1 MAKMPKRNKSKDNP
15 YILGFDEDKKTYTVE
30 FVDNKKVMHKIAISV
45 ELYKAFDSFELEDIS
60 QIHKFRKHIEHSE
73 IYEETL
79 NNRMITKPISIE
91 DEVESKI
98 MFEELKY
105 AIDKLTD
112 IQKRRIKMYYF
123 EDMTLE
129 QIAAVEGSTH
139 QAISKSINKGIEE
152 IKRIMKN

>member
-1 MAKMPKRNKSKDNP
+1 MK
-15 YILGFDEDKKTYTVE
+15 IKKTYTVE

-139 QAISKSINKGIEE
+139 QAIRKVSIKESKKLKE
-152 IKRIMKN
+152 

>member
-1 MAKMPKRNKSKDNP
+1 MK
-15 YILGFDEDKKTYTVE
+15 IKKTYTVE

-139 QAISKSINKGIEE
+139 QAIRKVSIKESKKL
-152 IKRIMKN
+152 KA

>member
-1 MAKMPKRNKSKDNP
+1 MK
-15 YILGFDEDKKTYTVE
+15 IKKTYTVE

-112 IQKRRIKMYYF
+112 IQKKRIKMYYF

-139 QAISKSINKGIEE
+139 QAIRKVSIKESKKLKE
-152 IKRIMKN
+152 